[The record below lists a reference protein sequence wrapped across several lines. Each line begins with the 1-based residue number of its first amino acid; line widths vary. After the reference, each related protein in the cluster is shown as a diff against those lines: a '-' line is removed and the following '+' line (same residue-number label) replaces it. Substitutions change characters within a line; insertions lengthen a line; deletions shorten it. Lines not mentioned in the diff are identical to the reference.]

1 MNSFSIPLGVSV
13 PFKSVALLDLRE
25 SVRARWFLVYLLIF
39 GGAVVILISLGI
51 TESQVM
57 GFTGLTRM
65 LITYFQLC
73 IAILPVFILITTVR
87 TVVGERESN
96 VLEYL
101 LSMPIP
107 LGAYYWGKL
116 SARFL
121 VVFLPVFAALTFSIA
136 WGTLQNL
143 AVPWQAV
150 SYYTLMLATL
160 SWCFLGLGM
169 LLSTLVRK
177 QEWALGLAFLSW
189 LLLLLFLDAVLIG
202 VMLQHKLQEEVI
214 IFISLLNPL
223 QVFRTGAML
232 LFDPE
237 LTILGPASYV
247 ILDFFGKQ
255 GYLIFC
261 IAYPMLLGWIFSLLG
276 FRLFKKGDL
285 V

>member
-1 MNSFSIPLGVSV
+1 MNPSSTSQRGST
-13 PFKSVALLDLRE
+13 PFKSVTLLDLRE

-39 GGAVVILISLGI
+39 GGAVVVLISLGI
-51 TESQVM
+51 TESRVM
-57 GFTGLTRM
+57 GFTGLTRL

-73 IAILPVFILITTVR
+73 IAILPIFILITTVR

-116 SARFL
+116 TARFL
-121 VVFLPVFAALTFSIA
+121 VVFLPVFGALALSIT

-143 AVPWQAV
+143 TIPWQAV

-160 SWCFLGLGM
+160 AWCFLGFGM
-169 LLSTLVRK
+169 FLSTLVRK
-177 QEWALGLAFLSW
+177 QEWAMGLAFLSW
-189 LLLLLFLDAVLIG
+189 LLLLLFLDAILIG

-214 IFISLLNPL
+214 MGITLLNPL

-255 GYLIFC
+255 GYLTFC
-261 IAYPMLLGWIFSLLG
+261 IGYPMLLGWVFSLLG

>member
-1 MNSFSIPLGVSV
+1 MNSFSIPLGASV

-107 LGAYYWGKL
+107 LGAYYWENSVPVSWWYFCRFLLRWL
-116 SARFL
+116 SA
-121 VVFLPVFAALTFSIA
+121 
-136 WGTLQNL
+136 
-143 AVPWQAV
+143 
-150 SYYTLMLATL
+150 
-160 SWCFLGLGM
+160 
-169 LLSTLVRK
+169 
-177 QEWALGLAFLSW
+177 
-189 LLLLLFLDAVLIG
+189 
-202 VMLQHKLQEEVI
+202 
-214 IFISLLNPL
+214 
-223 QVFRTGAML
+223 
-232 LFDPE
+232 
-237 LTILGPASYV
+237 
-247 ILDFFGKQ
+247 
-255 GYLIFC
+255 
-261 IAYPMLLGWIFSLLG
+261 
-276 FRLFKKGDL
+276 
-285 V
+285 